1 MEKQYP
7 KTGIAVMIIKDGKTI
22 IGKRK
27 NSYGAG
33 QYAFPGGHLEY
44 MESFEEC
51 ARRETREETGM
62 EIKNIRFLRLL
73 NFKFDGKHFTDIG
86 FVADW
91 KSGEAQLLEP
101 DKCEGWEWRA
111 IDNLPSPLFW
121 PLNTLLEAFK
131 TGKNYFDN

>member
-1 MEKQYP
+1 
-7 KTGIAVMIIKDGKTI
+7 MIIKDGKTI

-73 NFKFDGKHFTDIG
+73 NFKLDGKHFTDIG

-91 KSGEAQLLEP
+91 ESGEAQLLEP
-101 DKCEGWEWRA
+101 DKCEGWEWRD

-121 PLNTLLEAFK
+121 PLNTLLEALK